1 MKDKHTHCPKCR
13 NYVKKEGEN
22 AVIDMQGTP
31 EETRRHSEGYCP
43 KKK

>member
-1 MKDKHTHCPKCR
+1 MTDKSLNCSKCGK
-13 NYVKKEGEN
+13 YVKKEGEN
-22 AVIDMQGTP
+22 AVISMEGIS